1 MSRIRLISKTIN
13 KIVDNF
19 EKRILKRISDET
31 WVDLETG
38 DLEII
43 KSTGDLSE
51 ENISSLNDNL
61 IGKPIISR
69 QYQRS
74 SDGEIFSQVI
84 AIGKVTKIDVDC
96 IGFSKTNGGLIRI
109 WADEIIYYSTRNFF
123 PQNDAIK
130 EHNSSRKNYWYL
142 GPYVREVVELH
153 EEEYQEIINHESIN
167 TERLNNYE

>member
-19 EKRILKRISDET
+19 EKRTLKRISDEA

-43 KSTGDLSE
+43 KSTSDLSE

-61 IGKPIISR
+61 IGKPIISW
-69 QYQRS
+69 QYRSS
-74 SDGEIFSQVI
+74 SDGEIFDQVI
-84 AIGKVTKIDVDC
+84 AVGKVTKIDVDYLK
-96 IGFSKTNGGLIRI
+96 FSNTTSGLIQI
-109 WADEIIYYSTRNFF
+109 WTDKMIYYSTKNFF

-130 EHNSSRKNYWYL
+130 EHNSNRSDCWYL
-142 GPYVREVVELH
+142 GPYVKEIVELH
-153 EEEYQEIINHESIN
+153 EEEYQKIINQESIN